1 MISTST
7 NFLQP
12 SQDNNS
18 RAFQFG
24 QKKFRFETNRACN
37 ICIKGASSSRC
48 GLNGLLEKSSPDAKQ
63 DMNSMCTSTKG
74 NSLER
79 FMLSDLV
86 QICGILSLLNT
97 RTRRQYKRVHTRTQP
112 LCPLLSVYTRLWVV
126 YWEMCRHIQQRLF
139 KVRVPVFFQSLLVLS
154 FQTYRQVRNPNS
166 NRKPWATNRSEP
178 C

>member
-1 MISTST
+1 MVTHQLQVERRTGKVRRPETDVLPLCHAT
-7 NFLQP
+7 NH
-12 SQDNNS
+12 NNS

-86 QICGILSLLNT
+86 QICGILSLPNT
-97 RTRRQYKRVHTRTQP
+97 RTRRQYKRVHTRTQT
-112 LCPLLSVYTRLWVV
+112 LCPLLSVYTRL
-126 YWEMCRHIQQRLF
+126 
-139 KVRVPVFFQSLLVLS
+139 
-154 FQTYRQVRNPNS
+154 
-166 NRKPWATNRSEP
+166 
-178 C
+178 